1 MATIGEG
8 TPLLV
13 HENDVDVRLQ
23 VLPGYLRECCCCT
36 THVRRCEHVTGLE
49 WLFFGVSLVA
59 IMVSLGFT
67 CTDLSQFP
75 NESDDYILGWVILF
89 ITVMSIPYIG
99 YGVIAK
105 ASLADFIAYSLNM
118 AVLFTYS
125 FISYYYNETD
135 PENLGRLAAVV
146 VLWFMS
152 FVVGIWAMCKHTPW
166 QRFTFHLSSREDD
179 GVKLMICS
187 VCKSIIMVVV
197 QCQFSMLIFIADPRF
212 RTKWIEIG
220 AHIAAG
226 VVTVVFFI
234 CGVAGINYE
243 RQPVRVFFGCS
254 VDTVLY
260 DIFRKMEGERVS
272 VGVILL
278 CSCLIVA
285 YDVFRLV
292 DVLLKWPCALY
303 RVAISTCAC
312 FGFGFTILV
321 ICCTWKIWRNSGKGV
336 KDNTPL
342 VPVGEGTSFA
352 PTTITDSLMTPA

>member
-135 PENLGRLAAVV
+135 PENL
-146 VLWFMS
+146 
-152 FVVGIWAMCKHTPW
+152 
-166 QRFTFHLSSREDD
+166 
-179 GVKLMICS
+179 
-187 VCKSIIMVVV
+187 
-197 QCQFSMLIFIADPRF
+197 FSMLIFIADPRF

-260 DIFRKMEGERVS
+260 DIFRKVGMEGERVS